1 MKQGENSRIASKLLA
16 ESKKDYK
23 RIFAQEV
30 EKEKKKRKPYMP
42 DASKR
47 ASARYNKESKL
58 SWSEALT
65 MASKGQKKKSKPR
78 KEVITKRYISKT
90 SKPMFFG
97 GVIDPEETYSK
108 MDFSTPKRTVR
119 RKKTTT
125 KKVGRKKSTIKRGST
140 RTFDDFGLFD

>member
-16 ESKKDYK
+16 DSKKEYK
-23 RIFAQEV
+23 KIFAQEV

-65 MASKGQKKKSKPR
+65 MASKGQKRKSKPK
-78 KEVITKRYISKT
+78 KEVLTKRYVSQT
-90 SKPMFFG
+90 SKPMFFT

-108 MDFSTPKRTVR
+108 MDFSTPKRKKVSSKKSAKIVKKGT
-119 RKKTTT
+119 KKT
-125 KKVGRKKSTIKRGST
+125 KKSKVSSQLSLM
-140 RTFDDFGLFD
+140 FK